1 MLESL
6 ILGAILNI
14 WTVQNIDFF
23 HAKAH
28 AEKTMNCEW
37 VNIEA
42 RPPQDPAITV
52 FGKVYFKQKCVK
64 NDD

>member
-14 WTVQNIDFF
+14 WTVKNIDFF
-23 HAKAH
+23 YAKAH
-28 AEKTMNCEW
+28 AEKTMDCQW

-42 RPPQDPAITV
+42 RPPKGPAITV
-52 FGKVYFKQKCVK
+52 FGEVYFKQICVK
-64 NDD
+64 KDD